1 MEHIKKF
8 KELIIKDKFVEA
20 HEILEPFW
28 LEYKKCNNHKKASFY
43 KSLINGPTSIALILK
58 KRSQRAQNITWE
70 AFKRYENQIDIFS
83 KNEKEQF
90 LDVINLIEQKHNQ
103 ILDLEDEI

>member
-8 KELIIKDKFVEA
+8 KELIENDKFVEA

-28 LEYKKCNNHKKASFY
+28 MQYKKDGDKQKASFY

-58 KRSQRAQNITWE
+58 NRSVRAKTLTWNAFNRYQENIG
-70 AFKRYENQIDIFS
+70 IFS
-83 KNEKEQF
+83 SNEQEIF
-90 LDVINLIEQKHNQ
+90 YDVIKLIEQKHH
-103 ILDLEDEI
+103 IFHI